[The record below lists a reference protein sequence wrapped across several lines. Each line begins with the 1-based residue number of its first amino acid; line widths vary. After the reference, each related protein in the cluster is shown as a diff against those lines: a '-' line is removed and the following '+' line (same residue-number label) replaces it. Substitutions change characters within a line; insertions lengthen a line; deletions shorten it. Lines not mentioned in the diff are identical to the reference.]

1 MTKRL
6 HALVETEIREMGR
19 EGSLPQNRDTAI
31 AQALFNVVLDHLS
44 SSPNV
49 RTGDLMLE
57 AFLDAEVGHTTLADE
72 NLDAAQLLWQAA
84 KTAMNIAISAGLLD
98 DTGRTY
104 VHGERPGVSG
114 IFITTMN

>member
-1 MTKRL
+1 
-6 HALVETEIREMGR
+6 MGR
-19 EGSLPQNRDTAI
+19 EGSLPQNCDTAI
-31 AQALFNVVLDHLS
+31 AQALFNVILDHLS
-44 SSPNV
+44 SSPNM

-57 AFLDAEVGHTTLADE
+57 AFLDAEGGHTTLADE